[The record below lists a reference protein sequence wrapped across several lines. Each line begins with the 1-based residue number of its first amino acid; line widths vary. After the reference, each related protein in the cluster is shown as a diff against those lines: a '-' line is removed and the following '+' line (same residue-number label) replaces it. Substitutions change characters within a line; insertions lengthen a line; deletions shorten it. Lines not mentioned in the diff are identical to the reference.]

1 MNSRIQV
8 NTAARLSI
16 IIFFSLLLASCS
28 TSGHQILKYQIPVK
42 RGDNI
47 IPGIEPEESS
57 KKILVIVRGKGI
69 EPESGTL
76 MQKKFMAERAAM
88 LDGYR
93 KLSERLA
100 GMVIDGRTRSGRS
113 SLSMDEVMAETRSY
127 LRGAQTGAVSYHDGF
142 AIVDVKVYIEP
153 RQNMF
158 YTTKHH
164 Y

>member
-1 MNSRIQV
+1 MNPRINM
-8 NTAARLSI
+8 NTVARLSI
-16 IIFFSLLLASCS
+16 IILFSLLLASC

-42 RGDNI
+42 RGENI

-76 MQKKFMAERAAM
+76 MQKKFMAERAAT

-113 SLSMDEVMAETRSY
+113 SLSMDVVMAETRSY

-142 AIVDVKVYIEP
+142 ATVDVKVYIEP

-158 YTTKHH
+158 YTTKHN

>member
-1 MNSRIQV
+1 MDPLKKVKN
-8 NTAARLSI
+8 AAKLFILI
-16 IIFFSLLLASCS
+16 ILPVFAVSC
-28 TSGHQILKYQIPVK
+28 TSGHQILKYQSSIT
-42 RGDNI
+42 GAENI

-57 KKILVIVRGKGI
+57 RKILVLVRGKGV

-76 MQKKFMAERAAM
+76 MQKKFMAERAAV

-100 GMVIDGRTRSGRS
+100 GMYIDAQTRMGRN
-113 SLSMDEVMAETRSY
+113 SLSMDEVVIETRSY

-142 AIVDVKVYIEP
+142 ATVDVKVYIEP

-158 YTTKHH
+158 YTMKN
-164 Y
+164 YF